1 MLASPSPA
9 PAKSEAL
16 VDDLLSEPKALG
28 YTTTVATVHT
38 EAGFKVRV
46 LNKDHFPAHV
56 HVIKAGTY
64 AKILISGMPV
74 VYETN
79 MSRRDSDTAKAIV
92 TAQLDLC
99 RKKWIARY
107 GHRTLQPKDKP
118 KPRRG

>member
-1 MLASPSPA
+1 VP
-9 PAKSEAL
+9 E
-16 VDDLLSEPKALG
+16 
-28 YTTTVATVHT
+28 VHA

-64 AKILISGMPV
+64 AKIRISGAPT

-79 MSRRDSDTAKAIV
+79 MSERDARTAKAIV
-92 TAQLDLC
+92 SAHLELC

-107 GHRTLQPKDKP
+107 GTLTIRP
-118 KPRRG
+118 